1 MIQVGKKQTLELVKK
16 VDFGV
21 YLAENEGNQE
31 TILLPLKQVPENA
44 MEGDEIEVFIYRDS
58 EDRLIATIH
67 EPKIMLGEVAIL
79 LVKEVSNIGA
89 FLDMGLEK
97 DLLLPYREQT
107 EKVKEG
113 EKVLVALYL
122 DKSGRLCA
130 TMNVYDYLSLDS
142 PYKKDDMVE
151 GRIYQISKEFGAF
164 VAVDDKY
171 SGLVPSKEFV
181 GKEKIGD
188 MVKAR
193 VTAIKEDGKID
204 LSLHQKAHLQMQI
217 DAVAVMEAIEDE
229 GGSLPFTDKA
239 SPEKIREEMGMSKNE
254 FKRAVGTL
262 LKAGKIE
269 ILEDRIQK
277 TKKI

>member
-1 MIQVGKKQTLELVKK
+1 MIQVGKKQTLQIVKK

-21 YLAENEGNQE
+21 YLAENEGDQE

-44 MEGDEIEVFIYRDS
+44 MEKDEVEVFVYRDS
-58 EDRLIATIH
+58 EDRIIATVNT
-67 EPKIMLGEVAIL
+67 PKIMLGEVAIL
-79 LVKEVSNIGA
+79 SVKEVGKIGA

-107 EKVKEG
+107 DKVKEG
-113 EKVLVALYL
+113 DTVLVALYL
-122 DKSGRLCA
+122 DKSSRLCA
-130 TMNVYDYLSLDS
+130 TMNVYEYLSLES

-171 SGLVPSKEFV
+171 SGLVPAKEFL

-188 MVKAR
+188 CVKAR

-204 LSLHQKAHLQMQI
+204 LSLHQKAHLQMQV
-217 DAVAVMEAIEDE
+217 DAIAVMEAIEEE

-239 SPEKIREEMGMSKNE
+239 SPELIREEMGMSKNE
-254 FKRAVGTL
+254 FKRAIGTL

-277 TKKI
+277 K